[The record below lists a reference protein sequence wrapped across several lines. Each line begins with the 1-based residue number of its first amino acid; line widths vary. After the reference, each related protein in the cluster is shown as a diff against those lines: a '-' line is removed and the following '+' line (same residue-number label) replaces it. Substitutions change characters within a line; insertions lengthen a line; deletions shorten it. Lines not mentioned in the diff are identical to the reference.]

1 MNLNILKKSLK
12 NYLSTEITIYNQ
24 LKSNDEFL
32 TFYSLQIKNNNMDK
46 DNLLKLFYFNRFFS
60 LIFQDEIK
68 SKIIN
73 DKPLNEDK
81 NFINNVEDLFTNQ
94 IFFEISENK
103 ILYKYL
109 DFFSHYGS
117 FRKSLLYKLLEKYK
131 EKYNIITNKN
141 FQSQLMKLFMIQ
153 NFNHNWEEYF
163 HQNIFDIAEKNRLSR
178 LEFFLLF
185 HFHEKYKNNESF
197 NIKRLKYN
205 INRNPLISDKDELI
219 LTITKTQIN
228 IKKYLNKLKLKYIE
242 EFQEDGFSYDYF
254 LPDFNIVLEFD
265 GPVHFYPLQSQYLDW
280 HKFRYRMIN
289 DLFKRRVV
297 YIPYFEWMQ
306 LETENFN
313 LEYLKK
319 LIFLNWDYKETN
331 CFKESYDISNIQR
344 KFMKI

>member
-1 MNLNILKKSLK
+1 
-12 NYLSTEITIYNQ
+12 
-24 LKSNDEFL
+24 
-32 TFYSLQIKNNNMDK
+32 
-46 DNLLKLFYFNRFFS
+46 
-60 LIFQDEIK
+60 
-68 SKIIN
+68 
-73 DKPLNEDK
+73 
-81 NFINNVEDLFTNQ
+81 
-94 IFFEISENK
+94 
-103 ILYKYL
+103 
-109 DFFSHYGS
+109 
-117 FRKSLLYKLLEKYK
+117 
-131 EKYNIITNKN
+131 
-141 FQSQLMKLFMIQ
+141 MIQ